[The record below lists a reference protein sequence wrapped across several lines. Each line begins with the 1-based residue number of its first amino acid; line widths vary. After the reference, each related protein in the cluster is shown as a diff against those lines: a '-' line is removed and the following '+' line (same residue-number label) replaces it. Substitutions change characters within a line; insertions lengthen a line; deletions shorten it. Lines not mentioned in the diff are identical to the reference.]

1 MMPQPNPVNSDPA
14 NSDPVNS
21 KPVNSEPVN
30 ANLMIRVDLLPS
42 PPYDGVVV
50 LVDVLR
56 TCTVA
61 PILFENGLASLHV
74 ATKLKRARE
83 VAQERR
89 ALLLGERRGLPPEGF
104 NYGNSPAE
112 LRGAPMTGDAVL
124 VSDNAPVALTALAG
138 AEHVLLGALY
148 NAGAVVRCALELA
161 QDRIYLVGS
170 GLWGQQDLDDALT
183 VGFLAALL
191 KDAAPG
197 ATLTGAARLSMNLLK
212 AFPDPLEAFWR
223 SSSGHYLRKLDL
235 ADDMA
240 VASLVSQTE
249 HVPRLAG
256 VEQGNGEHLY
266 RFVSDCR

>member
-1 MMPQPNPVNSDPA
+1 M
-14 NSDPVNS
+14 
-21 KPVNSEPVN
+21 
-30 ANLMIRVDLLPS
+30 MIRVDLLPD

-61 PILFENGLASLHV
+61 PILFENGLANLYI
-74 ATKLKRARE
+74 ATKLKLARE

-89 ALLLGERRGLPPEGF
+89 ALLLGERKGLPPEGF

-112 LRGAPMTGDAVL
+112 LRGAPMAGDAVL
-124 VSDNAPVALTALAG
+124 VSDNAPGALTALAG
-138 AEHVLLGALY
+138 ASHVLLGALY
-148 NAGAVVRCALELA
+148 NAEAAVRCALELT
-161 QDRIYLVGS
+161 QDRLYLVGS

-191 KDAAPG
+191 EDAAPG
-197 ATLTGAARLSMNLLK
+197 ATLAGAARLSMNLLK
-212 AFPDPLEAFWR
+212 AFPDPIEAFWR
-223 SSSGHYLRKLDL
+223 SSSGHYLRKLNL

-240 VASLVSQTE
+240 VASLVSQTD
-249 HVPRLAG
+249 HVPRL
-256 VEQGNGEHLY
+256 VTSEQGGDERLY